1 MAKAKATEP
10 TFEQSLLRLEKVLED
25 LEHGNLP
32 LEEALKAFEEGVRL
46 VKACQQKLDEVE
58 QKVELLLK
66 DEAGR
71 WVTRPFLDENN
82 GPQG

>member
-1 MAKAKATEP
+1 M
-10 TFEQSLLRLEKVLED
+10 
-25 LEHGNLP
+25 
-32 LEEALKAFEEGVRL
+32 RL

-58 QKVELLLK
+58 QKVEMLLK